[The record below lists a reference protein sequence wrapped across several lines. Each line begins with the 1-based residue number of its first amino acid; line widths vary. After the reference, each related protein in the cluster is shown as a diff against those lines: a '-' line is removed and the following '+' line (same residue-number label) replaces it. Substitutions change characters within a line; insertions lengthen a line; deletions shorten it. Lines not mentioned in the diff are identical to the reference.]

1 MPPTTSIPL
10 GFVMHFPARHKP
22 ESSYISKQFLYCV
35 FRVWVSCLPCEVF
48 RSLWV
53 VVSEAGC
60 KVAGASDGPL
70 AIAIAAI
77 RFPTPQ

>member
-22 ESSYISKQFLYCV
+22 ESSYISKQFPYCV

-48 RSLWV
+48 QVTLGS
-53 VVSEAGC
+53 
-60 KVAGASDGPL
+60 
-70 AIAIAAI
+70 
-77 RFPTPQ
+77 RF